1 MPSRRHRSLTVT
13 SRRNPSSTI
22 RIFSSGV
29 YLRRV
34 AVFTVRTKDSVSRLR
49 SCAAVALPVSVW
61 DTSAP
66 FPGHSNPQSGSSIH
80 LKSLGFFY
88 PLGCPIVADGLQP
101 SSTTG
106 HSNSVP
112 TRNARAMAINTRRFW
127 FR

>member
-13 SRRNPSSTI
+13 SRRNPSSPI

-49 SCAAVALPVSVW
+49 SCATVALPVSVW

-66 FPGHSNPQSGSSIH
+66 FPGYSTLSPGAHSTSNLSGSSVP
-80 LKSLGFFY
+80 S
-88 PLGCPIVADGLQP
+88 GCPILADGL
-101 SSTTG
+101 
-106 HSNSVP
+106 HSP
-112 TRNARAMAINTRRFW
+112 MLP
-127 FR
+127 